1 MINVNVTSF
10 RKSIFSILEQTI
22 KHNEP
27 VSINTKAGN
36 AIIISENDYN
46 GLMETLH
53 LSSIPKMKK
62 VITEGL
68 KTPLSECVSENEAD
82 W

>member
-1 MINVNVTSF
+1 MTSVNITNF

-27 VSINTKAGN
+27 ISVNTKAGN
-36 AIIISENDYN
+36 AVIISEDDYN
-46 GLMETLH
+46 GLMETLY
-53 LSSIPKMKK
+53 LSSIPKMKET
-62 VITEGL
+62 ITEGL
-68 KTPLSECVSENEAD
+68 KTPLSECVSEDKAE